1 MNCPL
6 KRLVFVTSALCLYFH
21 QQGFLFQQLHVCADS
36 QLFDLFCLNLDRE
49 YSLNKK
55 RQMKIQSQ
63 RIKKDLSQKTA
74 KTLPWFSFW
83 SSSTWILKSF
93 RRSREVS
100 AALALLSVVS
110 SVGKSWSY
118 GVISLFVSGESSAV
132 SLPQKLRNTS
142 TRNAPFILTHAF

>member
-1 MNCPL
+1 
-6 KRLVFVTSALCLYFH
+6 
-21 QQGFLFQQLHVCADS
+21 
-36 QLFDLFCLNLDRE
+36 
-49 YSLNKK
+49 
-55 RQMKIQSQ
+55 MKIQSQ

-110 SVGKSWSY
+110 SVGKSLSY

-132 SLPQKLRNTS
+132 SLPQKLRNRSFSHAFQKRLKSNDKKAPYECPHYQFITVVNRREEFES
-142 TRNAPFILTHAF
+142 KYAPFQQPLLYLLSLFHFSLQ